1 MPLWRACVSRTTRGS
16 VLGDEL
22 NLLLIDPSDD
32 DRALATTLLRSRSGT
47 TNIEAIATVAALM
60 ASLARGGFD
69 VVVAE
74 YRTPWIEGP
83 ALLDAITQACPGVP
97 VIFLTSTDDTE
108 RAVAMM
114 RAGAA
119 DYLVKSSRGFLRLS
133 TAVDDAVLAAR
144 TDAPSRPPDVAD
156 PPAGG
161 GDPARQE
168 RINTELRGLIAQ
180 MRAGAADYLV
190 KSSRSFLR
198 LSTAIDEAAPAA
210 GTGAPSRPQDGAED
224 PPASGGD
231 PARQERINTELRG
244 LIAQAVHE
252 LDAPLR
258 LVAQQAK
265 MVGEHAQGLDGEGQR
280 SLGLALEGVSRMQEL
295 LDDLAAYSR
304 IEAEPITFES
314 CECDALVDRVAR
326 QLEVRFGEANVR
338 IQRATLPAVRA
349 VPSQLTQV
357 FENLISN
364 GLKFQ
369 TEKPARVEIWAKAVG
384 EEWQFSVR
392 DYGLGVEPEFADRI
406 FDLFKRLRP
415 EYPGSGVGLAIC
427 RRIVERHGGRIWVES
442 SEGGGAT
449 FTFTLSKNPTN
460 AGSTPPFAAVS
471 SPRRRAP

>member
-1 MPLWRACVSRTTRGS
+1 LLLWLACVSRTTRGC

-22 NLLLIDPSDD
+22 NILLIDPSDD
-32 DRALATTLLRSRSGT
+32 DRALATALLGSRAGT
-47 TNIEAIATVAALM
+47 TSVEAVATVAALV

-83 ALLDAITQACPGVP
+83 ALLDAITQSCPGVP

-119 DYLVKSSRGFLRLS
+119 DYLVKSSRGFLRLA
-133 TAVDDAVLAAR
+133 TAVDDAMLAAG
-144 TDAPSRPPDVAD
+144 TDAPLRPLDLAED
-156 PPAGG
+156 PPASGG
-161 GDPARQE
+161 HPAQQE
-168 RINTELRGLIAQ
+168 RIWGISALSSNTAIMKSECSPDSVDTELRGLIAQ
-180 MRAGAADYLV
+180 
-190 KSSRSFLR
+190 
-198 LSTAIDEAAPAA
+198 T
-210 GTGAPSRPQDGAED
+210 
-224 PPASGGD
+224 
-231 PARQERINTELRG
+231 
-244 LIAQAVHE
+244 VHE
-252 LDAPLR
+252 LEAPLR
-258 LVAQQAK
+258 LVAKQAT
-265 MVGEHAQGLDGEGQR
+265 MVGEHAQGLDGEGRR

-304 IEAEPITFES
+304 IEAEPIRFES
-314 CECDALVDRVAR
+314 CECNALVDRVVR
-326 QLEVRFGEANVR
+326 QLEARFGEANVR
-338 IQRATLPAVRA
+338 IQRATLPAVYA
-349 VPSQLTQV
+349 EPSQLTQV

-369 TEKPARVEIWAKAVG
+369 TETPARVEIWANAVG

-392 DYGLGVEPEFADRI
+392 DYGLGVEPEFADSI

-415 EYPGSGVGLAIC
+415 EFPGSGVGLAIC

-442 SEGGGAT
+442 RKSGGAT

-460 AGSTPPFAAVS
+460 AGSSRPFAAVS
-471 SPRRRAP
+471 SPK

>member
-1 MPLWRACVSRTTRGS
+1 MLLWLACVSRTTRGC

-22 NLLLIDPSDD
+22 NILLIDPSDD
-32 DRALATTLLRSRSGT
+32 DRALATALLGSRAGT
-47 TNIEAIATVAALM
+47 TSVEAVATVAALV

-83 ALLDAITQACPGVP
+83 ALLDAITQSCPGVP

-119 DYLVKSSRGFLRLS
+119 DYLVKSSRGFLRLA
-133 TAVDDAVLAAR
+133 TAVDDAMLAAG
-144 TDAPSRPPDVAD
+144 TDAPLRPLD
-156 PPAGG
+156 
-161 GDPARQE
+161 
-168 RINTELRGLIAQ
+168 L
-180 MRAGAADYLV
+180 
-190 KSSRSFLR
+190 
-198 LSTAIDEAAPAA
+198 
-210 GTGAPSRPQDGAED
+210 AED
-224 PPASGGD
+224 PPASGGH

-258 LVAQQAK
+258 QVAQQAK
-265 MVGEHAQGLDGEGQR
+265 MVGEHAQGLDGEGRR

-304 IEAEPITFES
+304 IEAEPIRFES
-314 CECDALVDRVAR
+314 CECNALVDRVVR
-326 QLEVRFGEANVR
+326 QLEARFGEANVR
-338 IQRATLPAVRA
+338 IQRATLPAVYA
-349 VPSQLTQV
+349 EPSQLTQV

-369 TEKPARVEIWAKAVG
+369 TETPARVEIWVNAVG

-392 DYGLGVEPEFADRI
+392 DYGLGVEPEFADSI

-415 EYPGSGVGLAIC
+415 EFPGSGVGLAIC

-442 SEGGGAT
+442 RKSGGAT

-460 AGSTPPFAAVS
+460 AGGSRPFAAVS
-471 SPRRRAP
+471 SPK

>member
-1 MPLWRACVSRTTRGS
+1 MQLRPVSGTIRQDRREDEALQCPPKPLWCACVSRIAWGS
-16 VLGDEL
+16 VLSDEL
-22 NLLLIDPSDD
+22 NILLIDPSDD
-32 DRALATTLLRSRSGT
+32 DRALVTTLLANRSGT
-47 TNIEAIATVAALM
+47 TSVEAITTAAALM
-60 ASLARGGFD
+60 VSLARGGFD

-83 ALLDAITQACPGVP
+83 ALLDAITQSCPGIP

-108 RAVAMM
+108 CGVAMM
-114 RAGAA
+114 RAGAD

-133 TAVDDAVLAAR
+133 TAVDDAVPAAG
-144 TDAPSRPPDVAD
+144 TDAPSRPPDVAEN
-156 PPAGG
+156 P
-161 GDPARQE
+161 
-168 RINTELRGLIAQ
+168 L
-180 MRAGAADYLV
+180 
-190 KSSRSFLR
+190 
-198 LSTAIDEAAPAA
+198 
-210 GTGAPSRPQDGAED
+210 
-224 PPASGGD
+224 ASGVD

-265 MVGEHAQGLDGEGQR
+265 MVGEHAQGLDGEGHR
-280 SLGLALEGVSRMQEL
+280 SLGLALEGVTRMQEL

-304 IEAEPITFES
+304 IEAEPIRFES
-314 CECDALVDRVAR
+314 CECNGLVDRVAR

-338 IQRATLPAVRA
+338 IQRDTLPAVHA
-349 VPSQLTQV
+349 EPSQLMQV

-369 TEKPARVEIWAKAVG
+369 TEKPARVDIWAKAVG

-392 DYGLGVEPEFADRI
+392 DYGLGVEPEFADGI

-415 EYPGSGVGLAIC
+415 DYPGSGVGLAIC

-442 SEGGGAT
+442 REGGGAT
-449 FTFTLSKNPTN
+449 FTFTLSKDPTN
-460 AGSTPPFAAVS
+460 AGSTRPFAAVS
-471 SPRRRAP
+471 SPRSRGP